1 MLEVTQTAK
10 ENLFHLKKIKAD
22 GTAMT
27 EKEMGQTLKN
37 QLATMQ
43 STTRMKKILADITTV
58 KKLQKK

>member
-37 QLATMQ
+37 QLTTMQ
-43 STTRMKKILADITTV
+43 STTRMKKTTIQTFTV
-58 KKLQKK
+58 KKLQKR

>member
-58 KKLQKK
+58 KKLPKR

>member
-58 KKLQKK
+58 KKLQKI